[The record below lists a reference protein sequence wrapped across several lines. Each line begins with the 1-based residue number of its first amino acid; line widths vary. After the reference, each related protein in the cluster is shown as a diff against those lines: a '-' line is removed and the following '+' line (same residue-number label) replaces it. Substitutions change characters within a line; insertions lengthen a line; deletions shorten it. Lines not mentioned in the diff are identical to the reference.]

1 MKKLDKLL
9 EQANALVAAKSMK
22 NAKLILSR
30 LNKYYADARKRER
43 WSPADIDKYHSRD
56 LERFVAACQAPEM
69 THFSVSIDW
78 KKSRTWGWCPRAYVN
93 IAGKQYTS
101 YAGGCGYDKLSS
113 AVASAMSESPSWHRF
128 VFENCNKLQKA
139 NCYPFSWTY
148 GLPSFSF
155 AGCGMSCLSSMMK
168 VCKWK
173 NASWQN
179 ETCDKDGSLIGLHYS
194 AK

>member
-1 MKKLDKLL
+1 MKVDKLNKLL
-9 EQANALVAAKSMK
+9 EESQALADSKAIK

-30 LNKYYADARKRER
+30 LK
-43 WSPADIDKYHSRD
+43 KYHVKRIKSGESLDYVCED
-56 LERFVAACQAPEM
+56 LEKFIAACKAPKM
-69 THFSVSIDW
+69 THFAVSIHW

-93 IAGKQYTS
+93 IAGKQYNR
-101 YAGGCGYDKLSS
+101 YAGGWGYDKLSS
-113 AVASAMSESPSWHRF
+113 AVSSAMSESPSWHRF

-155 AGCGMSCLSSMMK
+155 AGCGMSTLRSMLN

-179 ETCDKDGSLIGLHYS
+179 ELRDKDGSLIGLHYS
-194 AK
+194 EK